1 LSIHEGGRAKWT
13 CKVVSASKPELVD
26 IQWSK
31 IGMEELPSKASQI
44 GHQLVIDQVQYGDVG
59 QYRCTGRLKGDIST
73 DEASLNIAAAAH
85 IPPPPIHVP
94 PAPAQISL
102 PKPIVTPPYQL
113 VDEGQQAVFTCLTPG
128 YADCE
133 VEWHYQRLG
142 GPLPYGWQRRGNQI
156 IVQNAQDIH
165 AGDYI
170 CSVTHQLGT
179 TASDPG
185 RLEIRKPTMRVMVE
199 PPEQTVELGN
209 PARFRCWVPEV
220 PDAVLTWRP
229 AHGGGLPRGSEQ
241 RDGYLNFPRTEHDHQ
256 GQYICAAY
264 DPSRDPQGIT
274 PIDSTPVVLN
284 IRTKKPF
291 QPLVEPPYQIVDEGQ
306 PIPRPYR
313 CWVPGF
319 PDAVLSWKSAQQQG
333 LPSGV
338 EQIHNGAQL
347 NVPRAEMRHAG
358 DYICVAYDPNDDPH
372 GERPVDSTPVRLEVR
387 QRRPE
392 EPQPPLV
399 DPPRIT
405 ANIGQPARFRC
416 WVPGNPNAQLTWSPL
431 RGGPLPNGAVD
442 RGGHLIFQSV
452 AAEHEGQYI
461 CSYYHP
467 ESGRTL
473 KSPPVEL
480 DVQEREFEK
489 LLLTFLA
496 KKPLIDPPEQHVPEG
511 KPSRIRCWVPGD
523 SQAQLR
529 FTKPG
534 GLPLPSGSRDDGRGN
549 LHIPQ
554 TYKEHEGDYECIAH
568 FPHVPG
574 APPQTSDL
582 ARIYVNPPSVVDVQ
596 KPPGK
601 PPAPVAT
608 PPQQTVPRGEPARF
622 HCEPNSDTPA
632 QIFWGFG
639 SANGA
644 LPTDVSVDDQ
654 DILIHAADESTI
666 GDYVCSATNE
676 FGRGVAAP
684 VHLSITDQEEPPTA
698 RVEPKVWNG
707 KTGDNHQ
714 FKCYVTGNPYP
725 TISWTG
731 PGVEE
736 GQLPEGVA
744 DLGDGVLEI
753 KNASKELHDGMYTCT
768 ATNPLGEASDDG
780 KANISPPDSTPKITI
795 PPGKPAPARLKLI
808 AGEPLEV
815 KCEARGEPE
824 PDVEWLHDPGPER
837 GDLPDDFVPI
847 TISEQFLRHPSIG
860 LGNSGCYTCRASHQN
875 AFITKGICIEATVG
889 ILGGQHQ
896 WFPLGHPVELV
907 CAASV
912 SSLVEKV
919 EWSKAGGGDH
929 AEADKGGVLRFDAFK
944 AEDEGEYECSAYRK
958 NEVIA
963 SSRVELHPEGDT
975 KPELLQVDISPPNIR
990 VVNQGDSIVLDC
1002 IVHGHS
1008 GEEFNYA
1015 WSLARGGSLI
1025 RDLGKQSQLQI
1036 KSADPSNDYG
1046 IYRCEVES
1054 EDGEALGQ
1062 AQTAVAVGFES
1073 DGNAVESKFDEDSE
1087 AIFTCPVFVVPG
1099 ATVQWSRESGDSLPS
1114 GAHQEAD
1121 KLVID
1126 KFEDSMAGI
1135 YRCTV
1140 QYGQNT
1146 VNGYLNAK
1154 IFVPETI
1161 LKVILNVS
1169 DESVTIGSRAWLDC
1183 SVAGDPN
1190 AKIEFLKDDS
1200 DDLPENAQ
1208 ATLLNVENDEETEA
1222 EKRRRKH
1229 LHRPKITKRPPEQ
1242 PKGVEYTL
1250 AENNNEEEKQHNL
1263 HTEVV
1268 ELGRPAPTYPSKRR
1282 RLRRLRHQ
1290 RRRAL
1295 VKKGDVGVVILNAS
1309 KDKKNL
1315 QKQKVRGANL
1325 RRRAERAERSHNNH
1339 AKHYHNYEIRH
1350 DLPPVS
1356 GRHSTFGSWF
1366 WS

>member
-1 LSIHEGGRAKWT
+1 
-13 CKVVSASKPELVD
+13 
-26 IQWSK
+26 
-31 IGMEELPSKASQI
+31 
-44 GHQLVIDQVQYGDVG
+44 
-59 QYRCTGRLKGDIST
+59 
-73 DEASLNIAAAAH
+73 
-85 IPPPPIHVP
+85 
-94 PAPAQISL
+94 
-102 PKPIVTPPYQL
+102 
-113 VDEGQQAVFTCLTPG
+113 
-128 YADCE
+128 
-133 VEWHYQRLG
+133 
-142 GPLPYGWQRRGNQI
+142 
-156 IVQNAQDIH
+156 
-165 AGDYI
+165 
-170 CSVTHQLGT
+170 
-179 TASDPG
+179 
-185 RLEIRKPTMRVMVE
+185 MVE

-229 AHGGGLPRGSEQ
+229 GHGGALPHGSEQ
-241 RDGYLNFPRTEHDHQ
+241 RDGFLNFPRAEHDHQ

-264 DPSRDPQGIT
+264 DPSRDPQGMT

-291 QPLVEPPYQIVDEGQ
+291 QPLVEPPYQVVDEGQ
-306 PIPRPYR
+306 QIPRPYR
-313 CWVPGF
+313 CWVPGY
-319 PDAVLSWKSAQQQG
+319 PDAVLSWKSAQQQV

-358 DYICVAYDPNDDPH
+358 DYVCVAYDPTDDPR

-416 WVPGNPNAQLTWSPL
+416 WVPGNPNAQLTWSPA

-452 AAEHEGQYI
+452 AAEHEGQYV

-480 DVQEREFEK
+480 DVQEP
-489 LLLTFLA
+489 

-511 KPSRIRCWVPGD
+511 EPSRIRCWVPGD

-549 LHIPQ
+549 LHIAQ

-574 APPQTSDL
+574 APPQTSEP
-582 ARIYVNPPSVVDVQ
+582 ARIYVNPPHVVDVQ

-608 PPQQTVPRGEPARF
+608 PPHQTVPRGEPARF

-676 FGRGVAAP
+676 FGKGVAAP

-707 KTGDNHQ
+707 KTGDTHQ

-736 GQLPEGVA
+736 GQLPEGVV

-753 KNASKELHDGMYTCT
+753 KNASKELHDGMYTCK

-780 KANISPPDSTPKITI
+780 KANISPPDFGPKIII
-795 PPGKPAPARLKLI
+795 PPDKPAPSRLKLI

-815 KCEARGEPE
+815 RCEARGEPE

-875 AFITKGICIEATVG
+875 AFITKGICIEVIEPSGLATVG

-912 SSLVEKV
+912 SSLIEKV
-919 EWSKAGGGDH
+919 EWSKAGGGELPAH
-929 AEADKGGVLRFDAFK
+929 AEVDKGGVLRFDAFK

-1046 IYRCEVES
+1046 IYRCEMES
-1054 EDGEALGQ
+1054 EDGEAVGQ

-1073 DGNAVESKFDEDSE
+1073 DENAVESKFDEDSE

-1099 ATVQWSRESGDSLPS
+1099 ATVQWTRESGDSLPS

-1121 KLVID
+1121 KLIID
-1126 KFEDSMAGI
+1126 KFDDSMTGI
-1135 YRCTV
+1135 YRCSV

-1146 VNGYLNAK
+1146 VNGYLDAK
-1154 IFVPETI
+1154 IFVPDTTI
-1161 LKVILNVS
+1161 KVLLNVS
-1169 DESVTIGSRAWLDC
+1169 DESVTVGSRAWLDC
-1183 SVAGDPN
+1183 VVVGDPN

-1200 DDLPENAQ
+1200 DELPENAQ
-1208 ATLLNVENDEETEA
+1208 VTGNRLLFTSISSENTGKYRCRAHTSEGILETSALLNVENDEETEA

-1229 LHRPKITKRPPEQ
+1229 LHRPKTTKRPLESLEQ

-1250 AENNNEEEKQHNL
+1250 AENNDEERKQHGF

-1268 ELGRPAPTYPSKRR
+1268 ELGRPAPIYPSARRR

-1295 VKKGDVGVVILNAS
+1295 VRKGDVGAVILSAT
-1309 KDKKNL
+1309 KDEKNL
-1315 QKQKVRGANL
+1315 HKQKVRGVNL
-1325 RRRAERAERSHNNH
+1325 RRRAERYHRKERSHNNV
-1339 AKHYHNYEIRH
+1339 KHYHHYEIRH
-1350 DLPPVS
+1350 DLPPVT